1 MVQRSNE
8 LSKEIAETRED
19 MGERLIELRRRGRR
33 AARRTMQVAIIAGA
47 LAGAAVVGLVAYR
60 MTRPPTLRERA
71 RRLVPAR
78 QLAGLRL
85 PSMRM
90 YVNDKQV
97 VDRGDS
103 ATEKLVVTAARA
115 FGTAAATAA
124 IGILL
129 RRVTGRDQ
137 PKAKAE

>member
-8 LSKEIAETRED
+8 LSKEIAETREE

-60 MTRPPTLRERA
+60 MTRPPTLGERA
-71 RRLVPAR
+71 RRLVPTR

-97 VDRGDS
+97 VDRDDS

-129 RRVTGRDQ
+129 RRVTGRDESK
-137 PKAKAE
+137 PKAE